1 METRQRG
8 NPPGNTNGHVAMNLR
23 IVRQRSGVDL
33 RSLAARMR
41 EAGRT
46 ISASALS
53 KIENGDRRVDV
64 DDLTALAYALG
75 TTPTELLSP
84 PDGSAPTGV
93 PSTYVPE
100 ELSAWMRGTTALA
113 TASLVRYWSDEAR
126 NCQSYIK
133 RFTDLLALMGD
144 EERGITPRAV
154 YEDRLNTQRDR
165 LASIR
170 GRLLELD
177 PNGVPIND

>member
-1 METRQRG
+1 MK
-8 NPPGNTNGHVAMNLR
+8 
-23 IVRQRSGVDL
+23 
-33 RSLAARMR
+33 
-41 EAGRT
+41 EAGRS
-46 ISASALS
+46 ISPSALS

-75 TTPTELLSP
+75 ITPYELLSP
-84 PDGSAPTGV
+84 PGDGSAPTGV
-93 PSTYVPE
+93 PDSYVPE
-100 ELSAWMRGTTALA
+100 ELTAWMRGTTALMT
-113 TASLVRYWSDEAR
+113 TALVRYWTEEAR
-126 NCQSYIK
+126 HCQSYIK

-154 YEDRLNTQRDR
+154 YEDRLKTQQDR

-177 PNGVPIND
+177 PNGVPIDG

>member
-64 DDLTALAYALG
+64 RLVRRERAVLAVALAGPRQRQREVPGEGDPLHPGKATG
-75 TTPTELLSP
+75 RA
-84 PDGSAPTGV
+84 GSAG
-93 PSTYVPE
+93 
-100 ELSAWMRGTTALA
+100 RAL
-113 TASLVRYWSDEAR
+113 
-126 NCQSYIK
+126 
-133 RFTDLLALMGD
+133 
-144 EERGITPRAV
+144 
-154 YEDRLNTQRDR
+154 
-165 LASIR
+165 
-170 GRLLELD
+170 
-177 PNGVPIND
+177 